1 MFPTAF
7 TAGIPSPIPTSPNVS
22 PSTHPLGSWLASHWP
37 YGVGVLAAAGI
48 VLFLI
53 HVIGREELRQAL
65 ADRRGTCETCGRPLS
80 ADEAITP
87 HECLGEVGF

>member
-1 MFPTAF
+1 MFPT
-7 TAGIPSPIPTSPNVS
+7 TRAGIPSPILTPFHATSHATEIS
-22 PSTHPLGSWLASHWP
+22 PWLASHWP

-48 VLFLI
+48 VMFLI

-65 ADRRGTCETCGRPLS
+65 TDRRGPCEACGRALS

-87 HECLGEVGF
+87 HECRGEVGF